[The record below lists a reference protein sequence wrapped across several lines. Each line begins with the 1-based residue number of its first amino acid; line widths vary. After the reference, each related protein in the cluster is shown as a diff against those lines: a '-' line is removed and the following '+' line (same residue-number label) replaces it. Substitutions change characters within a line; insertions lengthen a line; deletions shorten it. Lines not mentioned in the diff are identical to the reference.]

1 MPLALTEE
9 QEMLSRSAAEFLADR
24 ASLAQFRT
32 WRERSHQQ
40 AFDPE
45 LWREIAGMGWPGIA
59 IGEEQ
64 GGAGLGLAGLGVVLE
79 QLGRHL
85 SVTPMNS
92 TVLCGVTAI
101 QLLGRAAQQA
111 ALLPQVIEGSRTIS
125 LAWDERPHF
134 DPFGVATAARST
146 ATGWLLNG
154 CKRGVADVSSVD
166 WLLVVC
172 RLEGAAGDREGLGV
186 FIVPRNAPRL
196 RIEVTPM
203 VDGRNYG
210 EIVLEGVELGADALL
225 GGAAAPAAALG
236 RLVDVI
242 NAGLAAE
249 LLGIS
254 EEAFARTLRYLKDR
268 SQFGKPIGS
277 YQALQHRAVD
287 LLIQRELSSAL
298 LDHALA
304 EFDRGVTGATRA
316 QLAARVKARC
326 SEAALNMA
334 REAVQMHGA
343 IGVTDEHDLGLYLQR
358 ALVLSAWLGNAAQQR
373 RRYAA
378 LTRHHGD
385 GGSAGAEGTAR

>member
-134 DPFGVATAARST
+134 DPFGVATTARST

-166 WLLVVC
+166 RLLVVC

-203 VDGRNYG
+203 VDGSNYG
-210 EIVLEGVELGADALL
+210 EIVLEGVELGAEALL
-225 GGAAAPAAALG
+225 AGAAAPAAALG

-277 YQALQHRAVD
+277 YQALQHRAAHWFV
-287 LLIQRELSSAL
+287 ELQLARSLVQEAL
-298 LDHALA
+298 LALDADPSSSLGLQGPALA
-304 EFDRGVTGATRA
+304 SMAKAKASQVAELATN
-316 QLAARVKARC
+316 
-326 SEAALNMA
+326 EAI
-334 REAVQMHGA
+334 QMHGG
-343 IGVTDEHDLGLYLQR
+343 IGMTDAHDIGLYIKRARVLEQAFGDQNHHLDRLASLQ
-358 ALVLSAWLGNAAQQR
+358 G
-373 RRYAA
+373 Y
-378 LTRHHGD
+378 
-385 GGSAGAEGTAR
+385 